1 MADFVE
7 SQDTA
12 SGAPLTN
19 HFGRVLRQ
27 MDNQKTRPTTFSS
40 SPIIQSTN
48 WGEVHVVPKQKFDRT
63 PQRQL
68 RHDNSQIQFVTVDPS
83 PRSSNTETHLLTE
96 RQQEVKERQR
106 ESTSMFLDGLG
117 SSSPAATGPTEDERA
132 FSAVSLPVIR
142 ETVREVEAPSTPTLA
157 AHLQDNDDDFPGS
170 SPTPATRDQ
179 GHLASQVTHALAIE
193 TFGNIQSDPPSSPPE
208 ISSRSPRNI
217 ITQQDPSQQ
226 KLSPKRPKTK
236 RSPKKN
242 NRRRRSSR
250 ISEHNAPQVLPNESW
265 SSTVDSITPQEN
277 GAEVLDEPTTLPE
290 VMDVIPDTYA
300 DEFEQQLASQLEQD
314 LELAVDLKDQDD
326 IESTQ
331 SSDMNLPSGPIT
343 RKRKRN
349 AEIGEASSP
358 ERVKRRASG
367 KDKTARLENARESS
381 SEMETVNL
389 KPSTP
394 QAPVAR
400 RGLSTP
406 QSSPLKNQIS
416 VDDLSDKATGS
427 GSKRRSGR
435 LNSAADREIV
445 SSPIK
450 PKRSRQRNRRS
461 SRLSGVP
468 ALSPPVSG
476 RISKAQRRKQS
487 KANNHSIDQPSTSEP
502 SPEDSLVQGI
512 NMPDG
517 ELATTG
523 PKDDLTDDTASAQE
537 VRKLRKDT
545 LAGNAVDPEV
555 STLVG
560 MQIGEPME
568 EPVEI
573 RASETDVMMENTN
586 IKENALVLSSA
597 ADINKVP
604 LYVSQGVQTD
614 RVMVVEPNT
623 EPSQTGSS
631 ILGSLRKVLTGIKNV
646 TFGRNVL
653 REIDDVMFDI
663 RVEAH
668 EATRRNQADA

>member
-48 WGEVHVVPKQKFDRT
+48 WGEVHVVPKQKVDRT

-83 PRSSNTETHLLTE
+83 PRSSNMETHLLTE

-117 SSSPAATGPTEDERA
+117 SSSPVATGPTEDESA

-179 GHLASQVTHALAIE
+179 GHLAPQVTHALAIE

-277 GAEVLDEPTTLPE
+277 GAEVLDEPTTVTE

-367 KDKTARLENARESS
+367 KHKTARLENARESS

-476 RISKAQRRKQS
+476 RISKAQRRNQS
-487 KANNHSIDQPSTSEP
+487 KANNHSTDQPSTSEP
-502 SPEDSLVQGI
+502 SPEDSLAQGI
-512 NMPDG
+512 NMPDS

-523 PKDDLTDDTASAQE
+523 PKDDLTEDTASAQE

-555 STLVG
+555 STLVE

-586 IKENALVLSSA
+586 IRETALVLSSA